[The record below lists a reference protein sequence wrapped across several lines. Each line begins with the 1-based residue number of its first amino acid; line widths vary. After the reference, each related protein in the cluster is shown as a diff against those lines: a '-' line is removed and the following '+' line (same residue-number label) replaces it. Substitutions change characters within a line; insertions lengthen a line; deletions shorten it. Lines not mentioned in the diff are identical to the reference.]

1 MSTEPG
7 QLFATL
13 RADVHDVLLA
23 GPAELRR
30 VGARRGRV
38 RRAAAPFVADEDH
51 PNGPPADVVYETV
64 RLYRDGGAAQHLAE
78 FRDQV
83 RGCPRTG
90 EDAYRLVK
98 TDFAGD
104 GSLLMA
110 ITSPG
115 DYGGQTVTKTLL

>member
-1 MSTEPG
+1 
-7 QLFATL
+7 
-13 RADVHDVLLA
+13 
-23 GPAELRR
+23 
-30 VGARRGRV
+30 
-38 RRAAAPFVADEDH
+38 
-51 PNGPPADVVYETV
+51 VYETV

-104 GSLLMA
+104 GSLLTA

-115 DYGGQTVTKTLL
+115 DYGGQTVTKTLLAAVVRVGDVVLVYYAHGWEAADARADLLDRLVPV